1 MKMPFES
8 HTVPAYFVSRQL
20 LLSSLLP
27 SRTEKTPLRQLG
39 IAGYWMCVLVL
50 ILFSYSDLNSLSI
63 LICILDVDNIVERV
77 ANIMTAEDE
86 QSLTKSWRTQFEE

>member
-1 MKMPFES
+1 
-8 HTVPAYFVSRQL
+8 
-20 LLSSLLP
+20 
-27 SRTEKTPLRQLG
+27 
-39 IAGYWMCVLVL
+39 MCVSEL